1 MGKYVN
7 NHVVYGDC
15 EMMLRE
21 HWSWDAH
28 GHKSKIKN
36 KSCNWIEGKCGM
48 YNDRLTSY
56 SLRPGG
62 HGRCKVVAYDESN
75 YKGYAHTLFDG
86 WVPENGF
93 DSGMGIPSR
102 RCRPECSKDI
112 PGGGDATSSIHLDN
126 GYMYDFDADGWTLRQ
141 WSKDAKK
148 LATQACGKNMYEQAL
163 FGVSDCLPEDRPSF
177 AARDDRG
184 DYLSKRRYR
193 PGDTRSTA
201 FCAQVENMP
210 VVVDDNTQETCYDKL
225 SSAALK
231 KSKGIAFCKKDPY
244 HERCKCINVAR
255 TDFIQ
260 HCKNSKDPVY
270 GTYIAGC
277 KEVLDGIKS
286 FEDAGLMSATGL
298 FGQADCIVPGIC
310 SGDVYE
316 PTTAMPA
323 CANKLAICK
332 QVLELEDIKA
342 AAGVK
347 AVQACN
353 INFEAEQK
361 KKDAAKQAAKD
372 KAAKDAAQA
381 AKDKAQ
387 AAEDE
392 KKKREELIA
401 AAVAAAKE
409 ENKSKFKVPET
420 VFGYSTSDEENQKK
434 ALGGVGGVSFVS
446 VSCCCLMIVLLAG

>member
-1 MGKYVN
+1 MGVYVN

-15 EMMLRE
+15 EMLLDE
-21 HWSWDAH
+21 HWSWDHH

-56 SLRPGG
+56 GLEPGG
-62 HGRCKVVAYDESN
+62 HGRCKVVAYDDSN
-75 YKGYAHTLFDG
+75 YKGYAHTLFNG
-86 WVPENGF
+86 EVPHRGF
-93 DSGMGIPSR
+93 SR
-102 RCRPECSKDI
+102 NRHGNNRKDI

-126 GYMYDFDADGWTLRQ
+126 GYMYYFDGNGRTLRQ
-141 WSKDAKK
+141 WSRDAKK

-177 AARDDRG
+177 AANSNSRQ
-184 DYLSKRRYR
+184 YR

-201 FCAQVENMP
+201 FCAQVKNMP
-210 VVVDDNTQETCYDKL
+210 VVVDDNTKETCYDKL

-231 KSKGIAFCKKDPY
+231 KSKGIAFCKKESTHP
-244 HERCKCINVAR
+244 RCKCINVAR
-255 TDFIQ
+255 TDFIE
-260 HCKNSKDPVY
+260 HCKNNKTLP
-270 GTYIAGC
+270 GC
-277 KEVLDGIKS
+277 KEVVEGIKE

-298 FGQADCIVPGIC
+298 FGNPDCIVPSIC

-316 PTTAMPA
+316 PTTGMPA
-323 CANKLAICK
+323 CANKLAICN
-332 QVLELEDIKA
+332 QILELDNIKA

-347 AVQACN
+347 AAQACN

-361 KKDAAKQAAKD
+361 KKDDAKQAAKD
-372 KAAKDAAQA
+372 KAAKDKAQA

-409 ENKSKFKVPET
+409 ENKSNFKVPEKI
-420 VFGYSTSDEENQKK
+420 FGYSTSDEGNQKK

>member
-1 MGKYVN
+1 MGVYVN

-15 EMMLRE
+15 EMLLDE
-21 HWSWDAH
+21 HWSWDSH

-56 SLRPGG
+56 GLEPGG
-62 HGRCKVVAYDESN
+62 HGRCKVVAYNHSD
-75 YKGYAHTLFDG
+75 YKGGSHTLFDG
-86 WVPENGF
+86 EVPHRGWTK
-93 DSGMGIPSR
+93 R
-102 RCRPECSKDI
+102 KDL

-126 GYMYDFDADGWTLRQ
+126 GYMYAFDANGWTLRQ

-177 AARDDRG
+177 ASNPNSRQ
-184 DYLSKRRYR
+184 YR

-201 FCAQVENMP
+201 FCAQVKNMP
-210 VVVDDNTQETCYDKL
+210 VVVDDNTKETCYDKL

-231 KSKGIAFCKKDPY
+231 KSKGIAFCKKESTHP
-244 HERCKCINVAR
+244 RCKCINVAR
-255 TDFIQ
+255 TDFIE
-260 HCKNSKDPVY
+260 HCKNNKTLP
-270 GTYIAGC
+270 GC
-277 KEVLDGIKS
+277 KEVVEGIKE

-298 FGQADCIVPGIC
+298 FGNPDCIVPSIC

-316 PTTAMPA
+316 PTTGMPA
-323 CANKLAICK
+323 CANKLAICN
-332 QVLELEDIKA
+332 QILELDNIKA

-347 AVQACN
+347 AAQACN

-372 KAAKDAAQA
+372 KAAQA

-409 ENKSKFKVPET
+409 ENKFKIPEK
-420 VFGYSTSDEENQKK
+420 VFGYSTSDEGNQKK

-446 VSCCCLMIVLLAG
+446 VSCCCLMIVLLAS

>member
-1 MGKYVN
+1 MGVSVN

-15 EMMLRE
+15 EIILRE
-21 HWSWDAH
+21 HWSWDNH
-28 GHKSKIKN
+28 GWITKFKDSQ
-36 KSCNWIEGKCGM
+36 SWIESGGFPHNK
-48 YNDRLTSY
+48 LTSFKIP
-56 SLRPGG
+56 SGG
-62 HGRCKVVAYDESN
+62 HGRCKITTYDAGDYGGSSTVL
-75 YKGYAHTLFDG
+75 HDQ
-86 WVPENGF
+86 W
-93 DSGMGIPSR
+93 IPAGGQR
-102 RCRPECSKDI
+102 VKDI
-112 PGGGDATSSIHLDN
+112 RGGGDNADSIHIDN
-126 GYMYDFDADGWTLRQ
+126 GYMYSFDADGRRFASGAKT
-141 WSKDAKK
+141 AKK

-163 FGVSDCLPEDRPSF
+163 FGVSDCLPKNRPSF
-177 AARDDRG
+177 ASNPNSRQ
-184 DYLSKRRYR
+184 YR

-201 FCAQVENMP
+201 FCAQVKNMP
-210 VVVDDNTQETCYDKL
+210 VVVDDNTKETCYDKL

-231 KSKGIAFCKKDPY
+231 KSKGIAFCKKEPT
-244 HERCKCINVAR
+244 HPRCKCINVAR

-260 HCKNSKDPVY
+260 HCKNNKTLP
-270 GTYIAGC
+270 GC
-277 KEVLDGIKS
+277 KEVVEGIKE

-298 FGQADCIVPGIC
+298 FGNPDCIVPSIC

-316 PTTAMPA
+316 PTTGMPA
-323 CANKLAICK
+323 CANKLAICN
-332 QVLELEDIKA
+332 QILELDNIKA

-347 AVQACN
+347 AAQACN

-361 KKDAAKQAAKD
+361 KKDDAKQAAKD
-372 KAAKDAAQA
+372 KAAQA

-409 ENKSKFKVPET
+409 ENKFKVPEKI
-420 VFGYSTSDEENQKK
+420 FGYSTSDEGNQKK

>member
-1 MGKYVN
+1 MGVYVN

-15 EMMLRE
+15 EMILRE
-21 HWSWDAH
+21 HWSWDGH
-28 GHKSKIKN
+28 GYRGTIKN
-36 KSCNWIEGKCGM
+36 KSCTGIGGCGVC
-48 YNDRLTSY
+48 NNCLTSY

-62 HGRCKVVAYDESN
+62 HGRCKVRAYDGTH
-75 YKGYAHTLFDG
+75 YKGGSHTLFDG
-86 WVPENGF
+86 EVPANGF
-93 DSGMGIPSR
+93 DSGHGIPSR

-112 PGGGDATSSIHLDN
+112 PGGFQNAASSIHLDN
-126 GYMYDFDADGWTLRQ
+126 GYMYYFDANGRTLRQ

-163 FGVSDCLPEDRPSF
+163 FGVSDCLPKDRPSF
-177 AARDDRG
+177 ASNSNSRQ
-184 DYLSKRRYR
+184 YR

-201 FCAQVENMP
+201 FCAQVKNMP
-210 VVVDDNTQETCYDKL
+210 VIVDENTQETCYDKL

-231 KSKGIAFCKKDPY
+231 KSKGIAFCKKDPT
-244 HERCKCINVAR
+244 HARCKCINVAR

-260 HCKNSKDPVY
+260 HCKKNRTLP
-270 GTYIAGC
+270 GC
-277 KEVLDGIKS
+277 KEVVEGIKE

-298 FGQADCIVPGIC
+298 FGNPDCIVPSIC

-316 PTTAMPA
+316 PTTGMPA
-323 CANKLAICK
+323 CANKLAICN
-332 QVLELEDIKA
+332 QILELDNIKA

-347 AVQACN
+347 AAQACN
-353 INFEAEQK
+353 INFDAEQK
-361 KKDAAKQAAKD
+361 KKDDAKQAAKD
-372 KAAKDAAQA
+372 KAANDKAQA

-387 AAEDE
+387 AAEE
-392 KKKREELIA
+392 REQLIA

-409 ENKSKFKVPET
+409 ENKFKVPET

>member
-1 MGKYVN
+1 MGVHVN

-15 EMMLRE
+15 EIILRE
-21 HWSWDAH
+21 HWSWDTH
-28 GHKSKIKN
+28 GWITKFKHSSNWLPQDGFPHN
-36 KSCNWIEGKCGM
+36 K
-48 YNDRLTSY
+48 LTSY
-56 SLRPGG
+56 KIPSGG
-62 HGRCKVVAYDESN
+62 HGQCKVTTYSN
-75 YKGYAHTLFDG
+75 GDYGGSSTVLQNG
-86 WVPENGF
+86 WVPERGTA
-93 DSGMGIPSR
+93 I
-102 RCRPECSKDI
+102 KDI
-112 PGGGDATSSIHLDN
+112 RGGGDNADSIHIDN
-126 GYMYDFDADGWTLRQ
+126 GYMYSFDANGRTLRQ
-141 WSKDAKK
+141 WSKDSKK

-163 FGVSDCLPEDRPSF
+163 FGVSGCLPKNRPRF
-177 AARDDRG
+177 AANSNSRQ
-184 DYLSKRRYR
+184 YR

-201 FCAQVENMP
+201 FCAQVKNMP
-210 VVVDDNTQETCYDKL
+210 VVVDDNTKETCYDKL

-231 KSKGIAFCKKDPY
+231 KSKGIAFCKKDPT
-244 HERCKCINVAR
+244 HARCKCINVAR
-255 TDFIQ
+255 TDFIE
-260 HCKNSKDPVY
+260 HCKRNKTLP
-270 GTYIAGC
+270 GC
-277 KEVLDGIKS
+277 KEIVEGVKQ

-298 FGQADCIVPGIC
+298 FGNPDCIVPSIC

-316 PTTAMPA
+316 PTTGMPA

-361 KKDAAKQAAKD
+361 KKDDAKQAAKD
-372 KAAKDAAQA
+372 KAAKDKAQA

-392 KKKREELIA
+392 KKKREELIE

-409 ENKSKFKVPET
+409 ENKSMFTVPET
-420 VFGYSTSDEENQKK
+420 IFGYSTSDEGNQKK

>member
-1 MGKYVN
+1 MGVHVN

-15 EMMLRE
+15 EMILRE

-48 YNDRLTSY
+48 YNDKLTSY

-62 HGRCKVVAYDESN
+62 HGRCKVRAYNHSD
-75 YKGYAHTLFDG
+75 YKGGSHTLFDG
-86 WVPENGF
+86 WVPANGF
-93 DSGMGIPSR
+93 DSMGIPAR
-102 RCRPECSKDI
+102 RCRPECSKDL
-112 PGGGDATSSIHLDN
+112 PGGGDAASSIHLDN
-126 GYMYDFDADGWTLRQ
+126 GYMYSFDANGSTLRQ

-163 FGVSDCLPEDRPSF
+163 FGVSNCLPEDRPSF
-177 AARDDRG
+177 ASNPNSRQ
-184 DYLSKRRYR
+184 YR

-201 FCAQVENMP
+201 FCAQVKNMP
-210 VVVDDNTQETCYDKL
+210 VVVDDNTKETCYDKL

-231 KSKGIAFCKKDPY
+231 KSKGIAFCKKEPT
-244 HERCKCINVAR
+244 HPRCKCINVAR

-260 HCKNSKDPVY
+260 HCKNNKTLP
-270 GTYIAGC
+270 GC
-277 KEVLDGIKS
+277 KEVVEGIKE

-298 FGQADCIVPGIC
+298 FGNPDCIVPSIC

-316 PTTAMPA
+316 PTTGMPA
-323 CANKLAICK
+323 CANKLAICN
-332 QVLELEDIKA
+332 QILELDNIKA

-347 AVQACN
+347 AAQACN

-372 KAAKDAAQA
+372 KAAQA

-409 ENKSKFKVPET
+409 ENKFKVPEKI
-420 VFGYSTSDEENQKK
+420 FGYSTSDEGNQKK

-446 VSCCCLMIVLLAG
+446 VSCCCLMIVLLAS